1 MCDATRWWCGPASV
15 ISNGSHLIIMLLI
28 EVCHLLL
35 LVENYVTQ
43 MRNECGRCKWMW
55 WRWKSFRR
63 RLSDS
68 ILAASIQAYTTH
80 HTRFAHMSQMTPC
93 KRCHSHIRQ
102 SIPSSNYKWMCGCR
116 AWPFAPQFQNYTK
129 SFVRDA
135 PSDELTSSTMVKEMH
150 FFNRFSSRSPS
161 IFFLSLSSS
170 AFKNALE
177 NVLAE
182 CAINILYIF
191 HHFYCVCS
199 LFVFI
204 VHPSPLFLPFVVS
217 NVDPLAMHWHWH
229 WHTKDRITSEA
240 YEKNKSYKCVEKKRR
255 LHCARFKLPQND
267 MQSARESYRDGTRVW
282 EVVVCISAGGA
293 DNRHT
298 ALRAHILCSLLNAHE
313 NPSPLCWRNPWQRA
327 CGWCSMHSFCRF
339 VVCSSMSYLA

>member
-68 ILAASIQAYTTH
+68 ILAASMQAYTTH
-80 HTRFAHMSQMTPC
+80 HTRIAHMSQMTPC

-129 SFVRDA
+129 SFVRVA

-204 VHPSPLFLPFVVS
+204 VHPSPFSFHLSFRMSILWQCTGTGTGTPKTGSQAKHMKKINLISVWKRSGDCIVQDSNCHKMTCRALENLIATGLGCERSSFAFLLVALIT
-217 NVDPLAMHWHWH
+217 DTQRLE
-229 WHTKDRITSEA
+229 HT
-240 YEKNKSYKCVEKKRR
+240 V
-255 LHCARFKLPQND
+255 CA
-267 MQSARESYRDGTRVW
+267 
-282 EVVVCISAGGA
+282 VC
-293 DNRHT
+293 
-298 ALRAHILCSLLNAHE
+298 
-313 NPSPLCWRNPWQRA
+313 
-327 CGWCSMHSFCRF
+327 
-339 VVCSSMSYLA
+339 